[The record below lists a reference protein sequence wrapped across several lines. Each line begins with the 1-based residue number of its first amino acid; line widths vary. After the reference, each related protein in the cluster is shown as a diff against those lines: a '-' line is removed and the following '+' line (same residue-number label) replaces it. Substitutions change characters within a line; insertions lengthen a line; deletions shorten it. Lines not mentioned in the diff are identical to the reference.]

1 TLLTYLGVDFGQ
13 PGEHVIKLE
22 GLDPFG
28 NARSS
33 DTVKVTRTGA
43 VAAIRFLEAAENVAD
58 GKTPIR
64 LRLQMVDAAGVTIN
78 APAQM
83 EIRGGTLTQPTADK
97 EASKDHSGLPLVKI
111 DADGWVTFA
120 PTNQSGPYR
129 TELGFEKE
137 SISIETYIQ
146 PKMRDW
152 ILVGLAEGTTGFNS
166 VAGNMEGLKG
176 SGTDED
182 YYKEGRLAFFAK
194 GTIQGKWLLTTAYD
208 SRKGGSPQGNS
219 LFQTINP
226 EAYYTLYGDAS
237 QQKYDAASARNLYV
251 KIERNQFY
259 AMYGDFDTGLTVTEL
274 SKYSRRLTGIKTE
287 LQSKNAEF
295 NLFASDTGQN
305 FAKDEIQGDGT
316 SGLYHMSKKNIL
328 LNSEKI
334 TLEVRDRFR
343 SEIVTSSRILTRFTD
358 YSIDYD
364 SGTVFFKEPVM
375 SRDENLNPIFIVIEY
390 EIDASRERS
399 WNYGGRAGLRFFDGA
414 VRAGAS
420 HIHESQGNASGNLYG
435 VDTTIQLGP
444 TSLKGEFA
452 TTSSDLNNTK
462 TEGHSY
468 LTELAVK
475 TKLMDTK
482 AYFREQEAG
491 FGFNQQAGSEAGTRK
506 FGADAALKVT
516 ERFSINALGYRQYN
530 LATSAIRDLE
540 EAQAR
545 FTDKMYSVQLG
556 LRQATD
562 SLVD

>member
-1 TLLTYLGVDFGQ
+1 LKGATVQPEHKPASEPSKEDTRQGILAPGDQSRLIHRYNSIRVRFDSKLQQRLLVDGKEVGADRIGFQMVDPNTGLTLLTYLGVDFGQ

-33 DTVKVTRTGA
+33 DTVKVTRTGE

-129 TELGFEKE
+129 TEPGFEKE

-182 YYKEGRLAFFAK
+182 YYREGRLAFFAK

-259 AMYGDFDTGLTVTEL
+259 AMYGDFDTGLT
-274 SKYSRRLTGIKTE
+274 
-287 LQSKNAEF
+287 
-295 NLFASDTGQN
+295 
-305 FAKDEIQGDGT
+305 
-316 SGLYHMSKKNIL
+316 
-328 LNSEKI
+328 
-334 TLEVRDRFR
+334 
-343 SEIVTSSRILTRFTD
+343 
-358 YSIDYD
+358 
-364 SGTVFFKEPVM
+364 
-375 SRDENLNPIFIVIEY
+375 
-390 EIDASRERS
+390 
-399 WNYGGRAGLRFFDGA
+399 
-414 VRAGAS
+414 
-420 HIHESQGNASGNLYG
+420 
-435 VDTTIQLGP
+435 
-444 TSLKGEFA
+444 
-452 TTSSDLNNTK
+452 
-462 TEGHSY
+462 
-468 LTELAVK
+468 
-475 TKLMDTK
+475 
-482 AYFREQEAG
+482 
-491 FGFNQQAGSEAGTRK
+491 
-506 FGADAALKVT
+506 
-516 ERFSINALGYRQYN
+516 
-530 LATSAIRDLE
+530 
-540 EAQAR
+540 
-545 FTDKMYSVQLG
+545 
-556 LRQATD
+556 
-562 SLVD
+562 